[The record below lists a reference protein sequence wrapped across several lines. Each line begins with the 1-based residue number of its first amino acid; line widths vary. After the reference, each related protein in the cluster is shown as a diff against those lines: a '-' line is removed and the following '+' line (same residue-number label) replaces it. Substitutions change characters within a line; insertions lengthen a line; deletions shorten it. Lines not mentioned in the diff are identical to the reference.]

1 VVNLPAVAVV
11 PYNQD
16 RYLLVRWEGDTWV
29 NVESGLEYGPDLPA
43 GSEYLT
49 RAVDNPDGELC
60 SQIALAHAA
69 LRDALTATAGAWRG
83 LARTFRARPTLGNT
97 AAGVAYDVAA
107 GDVEDALVADATSVL
122 GSVMAANERART
134 TTTAEI
140 DGG

>member
-11 PYNQD
+11 PYGPTS
-16 RYLLVRWEGDTWV
+16 YLLVRREGDTWV
-29 NVESGLEYGPDLPA
+29 NVESGLEYGPDLPP

-69 LRDALTATAGAWRG
+69 LRDVLTATAGAWRG
-83 LARTFRARPTLGNT
+83 LGRMFRARGTLGNI

-107 GDVEDALVADATSVL
+107 GDVEDALVADAASVL
-122 GSVMAANERART
+122 RSVTAANERART
-134 TTTAEI
+134 TTAEI